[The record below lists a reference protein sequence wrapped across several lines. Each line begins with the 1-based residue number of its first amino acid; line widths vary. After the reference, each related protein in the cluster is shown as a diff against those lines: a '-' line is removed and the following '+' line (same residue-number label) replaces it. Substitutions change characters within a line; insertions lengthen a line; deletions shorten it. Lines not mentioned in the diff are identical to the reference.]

1 MCSNIEVFKKLK
13 SSARNYAAVIKSVC
27 SNSLRFRSQNQ
38 NPLKMSTIKMPTPS
52 ELKKLFG
59 QSSGKNREIP
69 HDVMACTRE
78 LCARYLGGVWNTIS
92 AEQLRMQPIIGGI
105 SNLLFLVEL
114 PENVLPEGEEPI
126 CSLLR
131 IHCSNDLDRL
141 LSEAVVF
148 TMLSERLL
156 GPRLFAVFPSGRFE
170 QYIPSRPLFCDELQ
184 YPGQK
189 FELHMGKVFARIH
202 TLNVPI
208 AKKPVV
214 LEVADGWLEKLGT
227 KMRHKM
233 RLKMVQADLSKE
245 GNLLLHN
252 RYTVNENG
260 DFDINEDED
269 PISPIDFE
277 YASYNYRGFEFGNY
291 ICEYMLDYSNDKP
304 PFYWVK
310 REQTPPDEQ
319 LHRLFNSYLDE
330 IDKQKRNGDNSY
342 PIENLSLNREA
353 EIQKLFIEARRFP
366 AVSHLFW
373 SIWSFFLADGSLPIS
388 FDYISYGLDRIA
400 LYYEYKPRLLEYL
413 N

>member
-1 MCSNIEVFKKLK
+1 MS
-13 SSARNYAAVIKSVC
+13 VI
-27 SNSLRFRSQNQ
+27 N
-38 NPLKMSTIKMPTPS
+38 MPTPF

-59 QSSGKNREIP
+59 QPSAKSKEIP
-69 HDVMACTRE
+69 YDVLVCTRE
-78 LCARYLGGVWNTIS
+78 LCARYLGGAWNTIS
-92 AEQLRMQPIIGGI
+92 PEQIRMQPIIGGI

-114 PENVLPEGEEPI
+114 PESVVPEGEEPV

-131 IHCSNDLDRL
+131 IHCSNDFDRL
-141 LSEAVVF
+141 LGEAVVF

-170 QYIPSRPLFCDELQ
+170 HIAKYL
-184 YPGQK
+184 
-189 FELHMGKVFARIH
+189 GKVFARIH

-208 AKKPVV
+208 AKKPMV
-214 LEVADGWLEKLGT
+214 LEVADGWLEKLGN
-227 KMRHKM
+227 KIRYKM
-233 RLKMVQADLSKE
+233 RLKMIEADLSKLVTCAVLKNELEIVQLCLEKSGSPIVFCHNDLQE

-252 RYTVNENG
+252 GYAINENG
-260 DFDINEDED
+260 DFDINENED

-291 ICEYMLDYSNDKP
+291 ICEYMLDYGNDKP
-304 PFYWVK
+304 PFYWIK
-310 REQTPPDEQ
+310 RERIPPNEQ
-319 LHRLFNSYLDE
+319 LYRLFNSYLDE
-330 IDKQKRNGDNSY
+330 IDKQKRNGDNFYRSR
-342 PIENLSLNREA
+342 NLSLSREA
-353 EIQKLFIEARRFP
+353 EIQELFIEARRFP

-373 SIWSFFLADGSLPIS
+373 SIWSFYLAEGSLPIS